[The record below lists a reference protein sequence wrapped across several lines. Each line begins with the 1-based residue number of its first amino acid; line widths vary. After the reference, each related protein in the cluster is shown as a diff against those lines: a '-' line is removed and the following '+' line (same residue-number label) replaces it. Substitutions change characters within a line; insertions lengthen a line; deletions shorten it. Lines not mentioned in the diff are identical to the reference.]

1 MNNLALILG
10 FLVGFVLVLV
20 CVAISCINR
29 LTKLKNLVRES
40 WSQLDVSL
48 KRRYDLIPNLVE
60 TCKGYAA
67 HEQQVFERVVTAR
80 DHAIAAHG
88 KPEAETMLAGAITGM
103 LGLAEAYPQLQSS
116 VHFLAL
122 QKELAN
128 TENRVTA
135 SRRFYNAN
143 VRDYN
148 IVIEQF
154 PSSLFAGDHQ
164 AVNYFEID
172 SVEVRH
178 VPHVAMP

>member
-1 MNNLALILG
+1 MTPLI
-10 FLVGFVLVLV
+10 
-20 CVAISCINR
+20 VAIAALLIIVIAIPISCKNKITR
-29 LTKLKNLVRES
+29 LRNLVRES

-60 TCKGYAA
+60 TCKAFA
-67 HEQQVFERVVTAR
+67 QHEQDVFTRVVEAR
-80 DHAIAAHG
+80 NRAIAAQG
-88 KPEAETMLAGAITGM
+88 KPSEETVLAGALTGM

-128 TENRVTA
+128 TEDRIAA

-148 IVIEQF
+148 IAIEQF
-154 PSSLFAGDHQ
+154 PTSMFAEGARPID
-164 AVNYFEID
+164 YFEID
-172 SVEVRH
+172 SVQVRQ
-178 VPHVAMP
+178 VPSISM